1 MHRACNLLNEI
12 LYHIMVWAV
21 FDEGYNPWI
30 SLEHINSLHN
40 KRTGYLKK
48 CTLRDRMEYLPY
60 LSTEDSSWRESHCEL
75 LWYKMLLSITVF
87 SQMEAWCIL
96 YFNAQKKCRF
106 WIAVGFKSA
115 SELLVQEICAQFVRR
130 GKYSKLLC
138 ESSSERLMCSSM
150 GCLKH
155 SADFNRS

>member
-1 MHRACNLLNEI
+1 MHRPCNLLNES

-21 FDEGYNPWI
+21 FDEGHNPWI
-30 SLEHINSLHN
+30 SLEHNNGLHN
-40 KRTGYLKK
+40 SRRTGYLKK
-48 CTLRDRMEYLPY
+48 RTLRDRMEYLPD

-106 WIAVGFKSA
+106 WIEVGFKSA
-115 SELLVQEICAQFVRR
+115 SELLVQESCAQFVRR
-130 GKYSKLLC
+130 GKAFQVIVWKQQKKGWCVLPWD
-138 ESSSERLMCSSM
+138 
-150 GCLKH
+150 
-155 SADFNRS
+155 A